1 MNIPYKFTFTLVLLL
16 SVILSEKLLKRFFFF
31 RFFSYKRSQYFTKL
45 TTYFLLCAFLC
56 ASGSYKN
63 FDIQLPFRM
72 TQPLSAVS
80 FFYFWVAVLSF
91 FHNYFLLRTLH
102 FCIKSIIK
110 IVVVVVVTFA
120 ASHYEKVE
128 TQALRLNRASN
139 MVEDYT
145 VYAKQNEPVRCREFW
160 LKLQIKYYS

>member
-1 MNIPYKFTFTLVLLL
+1 
-16 SVILSEKLLKRFFFF
+16 
-31 RFFSYKRSQYFTKL
+31 
-45 TTYFLLCAFLC
+45 
-56 ASGSYKN
+56 
-63 FDIQLPFRM
+63 M

-110 IVVVVVVTFA
+110 IVVVVVTFA

-145 VYAKQNEPVRCREFW
+145 VYAKQNELVRSHDFW
-160 LKLQIKYYS
+160 LKSLIQYYL